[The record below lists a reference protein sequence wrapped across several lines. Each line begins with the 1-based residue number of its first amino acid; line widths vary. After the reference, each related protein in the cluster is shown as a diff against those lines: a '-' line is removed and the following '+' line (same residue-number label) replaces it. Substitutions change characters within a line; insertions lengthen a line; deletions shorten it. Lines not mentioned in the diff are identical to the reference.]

1 MMKNLVLV
9 LMLLSLSACTSMRYG
24 NVSQM
29 SEKSTEFIVKE
40 SLIRLVSLYPP
51 AKTKLAIVRPRDNF
65 GLKLIKALRQS
76 GYSVSE
82 GSNAKGAINFFYVM
96 DAPIQNKLYRVTLY
110 LGSKTLT
117 RAYSIKKGTL
127 RPLGLWTR
135 QE

>member
-1 MMKNLVLV
+1 MMKTLVLV
-9 LMLLSLSACTSMRYG
+9 LMVLSLTACTTMRYG
-24 NVSQM
+24 NFSQI
-29 SEKSTEFIVKE
+29 SEKSTELIVKE
-40 SLIRLVSLYPP
+40 SLIRLSSLYPP
-51 AKTKLAIVRPRDNF
+51 AKTKLFIVQPRDDF

-76 GYSVSE
+76 GYSISE
-82 GSNAKGAINFFYVM
+82 EPSTKGAIKFFYVM

-127 RPLGLWTR
+127 RPISLWAR